1 MDDMRWLPKICGAFE
16 TEEEEKIP
24 YSKKAMISSTTPA
37 SVESFTNDLT
47 ERKVNFQPEFWFE
60 RDPSQIAT

>member
-1 MDDMRWLPKICGAFE
+1 M
-16 TEEEEKIP
+16 
-24 YSKKAMISSTTPA
+24 
-37 SVESFTNDLT
+37 ESFTNDLT